1 MAIINTKQE
10 LIEKLDKEGISRD
23 WYSFDGNADKIV
35 SFDGEYVYYHGLKSR
50 IKNDEHFYFMYCE
63 LAQYKENQE
72 FYDSDKMMRPYSVEI
87 LTDDGGFLDRV
98 CAHGEYELTKLS
110 YADSSDERDDELLSQ
125 GYSFDRYVA
134 YDGMSHYRKRVD
146 SSAFSEMVIA
156 FEKKN
161 TQEEIEKYGEKY
173 GLISSIQCTRLRYP
187 IPQALRE
194 KIVAYIDRTAQQEIK
209 EPELIQEI
217 ANYFTEAK
225 LLQDEL
231 ERLDEFQTC
240 LSKALQEEVLRQQ
253 QLGIQE
259 REALL
264 EVYRSIARHFDK
276 TSFGRGRLRDRS
288 FSIKQRCLDEAEKV
302 LGVSKESETSPHN
315 TSSDNSGI
323 SILKSLWSRL
333 KNFKHRPG

>member
-50 IKNDEHFYFMYCE
+50 IKNDEHFYFMYFE
-63 LAQYKENQE
+63 LAQYKSNQE
-72 FYDSDKMMRPYSVEI
+72 FYDSDKIMHAYSVEI

-98 CAHGEYELTKLS
+98 CAHGEYELTKLRQMS
-110 YADSSDERDDELLSQ
+110 YDERDDELLSQ
-125 GYSFDRYVA
+125 GYYFEKYVA
-134 YDGMSHYRKRVD
+134 YDGNSHYRKRVD
-146 SSAFSEMVIA
+146 SSAFSEMVIE
-156 FEKKN
+156 FGKKT
-161 TQEEIEKYGEKY
+161 TQEEMEKY
-173 GLISSIQCTRLRYP
+173 GLKYSIHSTSLRYP
-187 IPQALRE
+187 IPQGLRE

-217 ANYFTEAK
+217 VNYFTEAK

-231 ERLDEFQTC
+231 ERLDEYQTC

-264 EVYRSIARHFDK
+264 EVYRSISRHFEK
-276 TSFGRGRLRDRS
+276 TSFGRRRLGDRS
-288 FSIKQRCLDEAEKV
+288 FTMQNKCLDEAEKT
-302 LGVSKESETSPHN
+302 LGVSKE
-315 TSSDNSGI
+315 
-323 SILKSLWSRL
+323 
-333 KNFKHRPG
+333 F

>member
-50 IKNDEHFYFMYCE
+50 IKNDEHYYFMYFE
-63 LAQYKENQE
+63 LAKYKSNQE
-72 FYDSDKMMRPYSVEI
+72 FYDSDKIMCDYSVEI
-87 LTDDGGFLDRV
+87 LTDDGGFLNRV
-98 CAHGEYELTKLS
+98 CAHGKYELIQLRRS
-110 YADSSDERDDELLSQ
+110 DYDERDDELLSQ

-134 YDGMSHYRKRVD
+134 YDGTSYYHKRVD
-146 SSAFSEMVIA
+146 SSAFSEMVIG
-156 FEKKN
+156 FEKKT
-161 TQEEIEKYGEKY
+161 TQEEIEKYGLNY
-173 GLISSIQCTRLRYP
+173 SIQSTRLRYP

-194 KIVAYIDRTAQQEIK
+194 KIVAYIGRTAQLEIK

-231 ERLDEFQTC
+231 ERLDEYQTC

-253 QLGIQE
+253 QLGIQK

-264 EVYRSIARHFDK
+264 EVYRSIARHFEK
-276 TSFGRGRLRDRS
+276 TSFGRRRVGDRS
-288 FSIKQRCLDEAEKV
+288 FAIEERCLREAEET
-302 LGVSKESETSPHN
+302 LGVSK
-315 TSSDNSGI
+315 
-323 SILKSLWSRL
+323 
-333 KNFKHRPG
+333 

>member
-50 IKNDEHFYFMYCE
+50 IKNDEHYYFMYFE
-63 LAQYKENQE
+63 LAKYKSNQE
-72 FYDSDKMMRPYSVEI
+72 FYDSDKIMRAYSVEI
-87 LTDDGGFLDRV
+87 LTDDGGFLNRV
-98 CAHGEYELTKLS
+98 CAHGKYELIKLRQS
-110 YADSSDERDDELLSQ
+110 YYDERDDELLSQ

-134 YDGMSHYRKRVD
+134 YDGTSYYHKRVD
-146 SSAFSEMVIA
+146 SSAFSEMVIE
-156 FEKKN
+156 FEKKT
-161 TQEEIEKYGEKY
+161 TQEEIEKYGLKY
-173 GLISSIQCTRLRYP
+173 SIQSTSLRYP

-194 KIVAYIDRTAQQEIK
+194 KIVAYIDRTAQLEIK

-231 ERLDEFQTC
+231 ERLDEYQTC

-264 EVYRSIARHFDK
+264 EVYRSIARHFEK
-276 TSFGRGRLRDRS
+276 TSFGWGRAEDRS
-288 FSIKQRCLDEAEKV
+288 FAIKERCLREAEET
-302 LGVSKESETSPHN
+302 LGVSKKSETSPHN
-315 TSSDNSGI
+315 TFSANSCI
-323 SILKSLWSRL
+323 SILKILWSRL